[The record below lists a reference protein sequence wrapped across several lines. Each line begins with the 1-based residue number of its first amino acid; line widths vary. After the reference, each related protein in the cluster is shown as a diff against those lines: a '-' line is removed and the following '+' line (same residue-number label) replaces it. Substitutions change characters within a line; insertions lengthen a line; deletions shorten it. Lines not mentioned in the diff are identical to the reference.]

1 MVLISSPPTYAGW
14 SRCQQ
19 VVPLGIT
26 CYFFDLIVRVLPE
39 LIHAESRVA
48 VVYQERATAAASA
61 CVHRE
66 TVVAVPSRF
75 SVCQLRNT
83 DDGRAGLYRVG
94 DRFMG
99 SRIRAIWNG
108 RVLVGDAEH
117 PEYIGPGECG
127 ADPSPA
133 TYLPVS
139 DGPLPVLDATSPQG

>member
-1 MVLISSPPTYAGW
+1 MSGTTTTESHRRRNRRVRIVAQLIAGSVSLCVLGRPSAGANRVKPQPVR
-14 SRCQQ
+14 SR
-19 VVPLGIT
+19 L
-26 CYFFDLIVRVLPE
+26 
-39 LIHAESRVA
+39 H
-48 VVYQERATAAASA
+48 A
-61 CVHRE
+61 CVVS

-75 SVCQLRNT
+75 SICQLRNT
-83 DDGRAGLYRVG
+83 DDGRTGLYRVG

-139 DGPLPVLDATSPQG
+139 DDPLPVLDATSPQG